1 MVSPIVVFV
10 LVVARAVGG
19 APELLGG
26 VARCRLVEGD
36 DPSALATALVAVL
49 EAGEVPRL
57 PERYDIRRGATLY
70 RQLYDRVG
78 ARVPGGR

>member
-1 MVSPIVVFV
+1 LAEAV
-10 LVVARAVGG
+10 L
-19 APELLGG
+19 
-26 VARCRLVEGD
+26 
-36 DPSALATALVAVL
+36 AVL
-49 EAGEVPRL
+49 EGLQEPRL